1 MKKIEVVAAIIQ
13 HNNLT
18 LSVQRGPAKYS
29 YISHKWEFPG
39 GKVEPNESLQDAIK
53 RELVEELAIT
63 IEDPRLLITVEHA
76 YPDFEIIMHCFL
88 CEYGSLE
95 LELKEHINLR
105 WLTKEALMSV
115 DWAAADIPAVKALMD
130 CKGEVKI

>member
-13 HNNLT
+13 HDNLT
-18 LSVQRGPAKYS
+18 LSVQRGPDKYS

-53 RELVEELAIT
+53 RELVEELAIM
-63 IEDPRLLITVEHA
+63 IDDPRLLITVEHT

-88 CEYGSLE
+88 CELRSE
-95 LELKEHINLR
+95 EVELKEHVDHR
-105 WLTKEALMSV
+105 WLKNEALMSV

-130 CKGEVKI
+130 Y